1 MNFLN
6 GLILCNTQSSAT
18 FFVNRLLPDIL
29 TESFSFAQK
38 KREVCN
44 DITEFRALREIYTKL
59 VKVRVAELVKTK
71 FRHEW
76 RGHKWESHE

>member
-1 MNFLN
+1 MVKVLIQKEVFFLQDLMNFLN

-38 KREVCN
+38 KEKCAM
-44 DITEFRALREIYTKL
+44 TLPSLEF
-59 VKVRVAELVKTK
+59 
-71 FRHEW
+71 
-76 RGHKWESHE
+76 